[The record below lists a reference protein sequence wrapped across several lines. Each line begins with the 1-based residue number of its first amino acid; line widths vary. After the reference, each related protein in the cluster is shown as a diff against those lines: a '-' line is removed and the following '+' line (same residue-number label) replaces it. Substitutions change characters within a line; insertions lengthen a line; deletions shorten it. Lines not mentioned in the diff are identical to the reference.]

1 MSSSIA
7 STSAP
12 SPSSTDSNAAPPSND
27 SNNNNF
33 FSPGSSPPL
42 ILAFLAIGLFA
53 AAMIAV
59 FGWRRIQ
66 FGSAAGPRAGVDGR
80 LRHLGER
87 PKLWDLWTGKRE
99 STSDAWEAIMPISA
113 IMHYSISDTKSVHSK
128 SSVALLPLQHFLR
141 SRRDGDSSSLDD
153 DDDDGYDVSGP
164 ADVQVAV
171 AVAMPS
177 PPSIKRL
184 SMAPSASSGK
194 APEKTVDER
203 VPVEY
208 SLGLY
213 SARIPWCRD
222 GG

>member
-7 STSAP
+7 STSASVAP
-12 SPSSTDSNAAPPSND
+12 SSQSTDSGNG
-27 SNNNNF
+27 NNNAGF

-66 FGSAAGPRAGVDGR
+66 FGSTAGPRAGVDER

-87 PKLWDLWTGKRE
+87 PKLWDLWTGKGQ
-99 STSDAWEAIMPISA
+99 STSDTWEGIMPISA
-113 IMHYSISDTKSVHSK
+113 NVHYVSDTKPVHSK
-128 SSVALLPLQHFLR
+128 SNVSFLPLQLLR
-141 SRRDGDSSSLDD
+141 SRRDGDSFSLHADD
-153 DDDDGYDVSGP
+153 DDDESIS

-177 PPSIKRL
+177 PPSIKRS
-184 SMAPSASSGK
+184 SMTPSTSSGK
-194 APEKTVDER
+194 EPEDIEDENAL
-203 VPVEY
+203 VEY
-208 SLGLY
+208 SLGLFA
-213 SARIPWCRD
+213 ARIPWRREE
-222 GG
+222 G

>member
-7 STSAP
+7 STSASPAP
-12 SPSSTDSNAAPPSND
+12 SSQSTDSN
-27 SNNNNF
+27 SNNNNAGF

-66 FGSAAGPRAGVDGR
+66 FGSTAGPRAGVDER

-87 PKLWDLWTGKRE
+87 PKLWDLWTGRGQ
-99 STSDAWEAIMPISA
+99 STSDTWEGIMPISA
-113 IMHYSISDTKSVHSK
+113 IVHYSVSDTKPVHSK
-128 SSVALLPLQHFLR
+128 SNVSFLPLQQLLR
-141 SRRDGDSSSLDD
+141 SRRDGDSFSLHADD
-153 DDDDGYDVSGP
+153 DDDESTS

-177 PPSIKRL
+177 PPSIKRF
-184 SMAPSASSGK
+184 SMAPSTSSGK
-194 APEKTVDER
+194 EPEEIVDEN
-203 VPVEY
+203 VLVEY
-208 SLGLY
+208 SLGLFA
-213 SARIPWCRD
+213 ARIPWRREE
-222 GG
+222 G